1 MGGGCQDGLWVFFQL
16 RESAIR
22 EEAPNLQG
30 SCLALGFPSA
40 QNDWALNF
48 AQVPVL
54 GNQLSYTS
62 DSRKLE
68 MMRQLNIGERS

>member
-1 MGGGCQDGLWVFFQL
+1 MEAGQDGLWVFFQL
-16 RESAIR
+16 RESGIR

-54 GNQLSYTS
+54 GNQLSHTS